1 MPQPRLIHDYLATL
15 AAQLPAPLAE
25 ELADGLTETY
35 QSYLRLNMPPGQA
48 AESAVAEFGHPHVIV
63 AEFARVNPARRTARK
78 LIITGPMVG
87 ACWGAALISGRA
99 WTWQIPLPA
108 RIMPGLVLAAAITL
122 ILVAALGSR
131 YQRAARAG
139 LAGCIGITTL
149 DVTMIAGVLLAAP
162 VMTWATIGAT
172 AASAARIAFTTRAA
186 APMLTR

>member
-1 MPQPRLIHDYLATL
+1 MSQPRLIRDYLATL

-35 QSYLRLNMPPGQA
+35 QSYRRLNLPPGQA
-48 AESAVAEFGHPHVIV
+48 AESAVAEFGDPHVIV

-87 ACWGAALISGRA
+87 ACWGAALISDRA

-149 DVTMIAGVLLAAP
+149 DIAMITGVLLAAP

-172 AASAARIAFTTRAA
+172 AASAARVAFTTRAA